1 MVSCLLHGPGDKLSV
16 CFISPLRYLS
26 RPTDSAIVRFRA
38 EIEAYFTATETRLL
52 IFWGVEASGRQ
63 ICATV
68 LPSAFLYEISLDIM
82 TALSVSTVISSIVL
96 VADGP
101 CVASGGLYAG
111 NSYPHSTVVSVGA
124 APRRSKYCKGWK
136 MRLAGS
142 SYQGQGCLYDAQRI
156 ECPSRW
162 LW

>member
-38 EIEAYFTATETRLL
+38 GLKQISRLL
-52 IFWGVEASGRQ
+52 RLDSWYFEALRPAAGRS
-63 ICATV
+63 V
-68 LPSAFLYEISLDIM
+68 LLPTAFLYQMGLDIM
-82 TALSVSTVISSIVL
+82 TALTVSTVISSIVL

-101 CVASGGLYAG
+101 RVASSGLHAG

-142 SYQGQGCLYDAQRI
+142 SYQGQGCSYDAQRI
-156 ECPSRW
+156 ECPYRW